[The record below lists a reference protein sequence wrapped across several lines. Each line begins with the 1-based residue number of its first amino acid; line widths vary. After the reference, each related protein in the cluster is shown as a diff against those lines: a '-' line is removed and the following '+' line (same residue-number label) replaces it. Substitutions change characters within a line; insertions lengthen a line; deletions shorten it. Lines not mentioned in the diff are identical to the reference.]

1 MKSRI
6 LIVLLLLSPILLL
19 PARAAAVEAS
29 PFGVNI
35 HLPQGAELERI
46 LDQAQAAG
54 IGWVRID
61 FVWAYV
67 EGSQDHFDW
76 RIYDAIAAEAR
87 QRGIEIF
94 ATLAYTPQWATS
106 GPYFLGVP
114 DNPADWTDFCS
125 RAAKRYKGQI
135 RYWGLWNEPN
145 LDHFWAGSQQQ
156 YIDVILKRGAD
167 AIHAANPDAQVGG
180 PELAH
185 LTSGD
190 ADWYDW
196 LRESL
201 VQAGGKLDFVT
212 HHAYDVDGPQDV
224 TKKLAGKTLFG
235 DRPSLWDTVN
245 PTLEEV
251 LKYAGWW
258 GKPVWLTE
266 TGWESDEV
274 GDAKQA
280 SNLTGLLDEWLT
292 GRSGRSWIDKVF
304 IYEMDDADTPEKP
317 TWGLVRLNG
326 TPKPSWYAYRDFTAA
341 QSGGP
346 ALDLFN
352 GRFSVEVAWR
362 DHQGK
367 TGYGQPVADSNL
379 SGFFWFFNPE
389 NLELVVKVID
399 GRSVNGHFWF
409 FYGALSDVEYWITVT
424 DKTTGETKQ
433 YHNEPGN
440 LCGNADT
447 RAFKAAGAS
456 SVQPIQ
462 TSPLRV
468 FAPLASCAGDPSGLC
483 LLGSR
488 FKVDVQYRDPNTG
501 FLGTGQAVPRT
512 DQSGT
517 FWFFNPQNV
526 ELVVKVLDGRP
537 LTGKFWVFYGAL
549 SDVEY
554 WITVTDTVTGASKQY
569 HNVRGNLCGK
579 GDTAAL

>member
-1 MKSRI
+1 MKSRF
-6 LIVLLLLSPILLL
+6 LALLLLCPVLLLLPV
-19 PARAAAVEAS
+19 RAGAVETS

-35 HLPQGAELERI
+35 HLPQGAELERV

-67 EGSQDHFDW
+67 ETSQDHFDW
-76 RIYDAIAAEAR
+76 RIYDSIAAEAR
-87 QRGIEIF
+87 ERGIEVY
-94 ATLAYTPQWATS
+94 ATLAYTPQWATQ
-106 GPYFLGVP
+106 GPFFTGVP
-114 DNPADWTDFCS
+114 DAADWADFCS

-145 LDHFWAGSQQQ
+145 LEHFWAGTRQQ
-156 YIDVILKRGAD
+156 YIDIILKRGAD
-167 AIHAANPDAQVGG
+167 AIHAGNPDAKAGG

-185 LTSGD
+185 LTAGE

-212 HHAYDVDGPQDV
+212 HHVYDVDGPQDV

-245 PTLEEV
+245 PTVEEV
-251 LKYAGWW
+251 LKNAGWT
-258 GKPVWLTE
+258 GPVWLTE
-266 TGWESDEV
+266 TGWETDEV

-280 SNLTGLLDEWLT
+280 EYLAGLLREWFT
-292 GRSGRSWIDKVF
+292 GRSGRTWIDKIFV
-304 IYEMDDADTPEKP
+304 YEMDDADTPEKP

-326 TPKPSWYAYRDFTAA
+326 TPKPSWYAYRDFIAA
-341 QSGGP
+341 QPGGP
-346 ALDLFN
+346 SLDLFN

-362 DHQGK
+362 DHQGNS
-367 TGYGQPVADSNL
+367 GYGQPVPDSNL
-379 SGFFWFFNPE
+379 SGFFWFFNPQ

-424 DKTTGETKQ
+424 DKTTGEKRQ
-433 YHNEPGN
+433 YHNAPGN
-440 LCGNADT
+440 LCGDADT
-447 RAFKAAGAS
+447 KAFKAAGSSS
-456 SVQPIQ
+456 SVQAE
-462 TSPLRV
+462 PLRI
-468 FAPLASCAGDPSGLC
+468 FESAASCAGSPSALC

-488 FKVDVQYRDPNTG
+488 FRVEVQYRDPNTG
-501 FLGTGQAVPRT
+501 LVGTGVAVPRT

-554 WITVTDTVTGASKQY
+554 RITVTDTVTGVSKQY
-569 HNVRGNLCGK
+569 NNPRGNLCGK
-579 GDTAAL
+579 GDTSAL

>member
-1 MKSRI
+1 MKSR
-6 LIVLLLLSPILLL
+6 LLVVLLLLLSPVLL
-19 PARAAAVEAS
+19 PVRAQAVEAS
-29 PFGVNI
+29 PFGVNV

-67 EGSQDHFDW
+67 EASQNQFDW

-87 QRGIEIF
+87 KRNIEIF

-106 GPYFLGVP
+106 GPYFTGVP
-114 DNPADWTDFCS
+114 DDPADWADFCS

-135 RYWGLWNEPN
+135 RYWGLWNEAN
-145 LDHFWAGSQQQ
+145 LDHFWAGTQQQ

-167 AIHAANPDAQVGG
+167 AIHAGNPAAKVGG

-190 ADWYDW
+190 SDWYDW
-196 LRESL
+196 LRETL
-201 VQAGGKLDFVT
+201 LQAGDKLDFVT
-212 HHAYDVDGPQDV
+212 HHAYDTDGPRDV

-235 DRPSLWDTVN
+235 DRPGLWDTVN

-251 LKYAGWW
+251 LENAGWS
-258 GKPVWLTE
+258 KPVWLTE
-266 TGWESDEV
+266 TGWETDVV

-280 SNLTGLLDEWLT
+280 EYLTALLDEWFT
-292 GRSGRSWIDKVF
+292 GRSGRTWIDKVF
-304 IYEMDDADTPEKP
+304 VYEMDDADTPEKP

-326 TPKPSWYAYRDFTAA
+326 TPKPSWYAYRDFIAA
-341 QSGGP
+341 QGGGP
-346 ALDLFN
+346 GLDLFN

-362 DHQGK
+362 DHQGNS
-367 TGYGQPVADSNL
+367 GFGQPVPDSNL
-379 SGFFWFFNPE
+379 SGFFWFFNQQ

-399 GRSVNGHFWF
+399 GRPVNGHFWF

-424 DKTTGETKQ
+424 DHTTGEKRQ
-433 YHNEPGN
+433 YHNEPGS

-447 RAFKAAGAS
+447 KAFKAAGAS
-456 SVQPIQ
+456 SVQAE
-462 TSPLRV
+462 PLRI
-468 FAPLASCAGDPSGLC
+468 FEPAASCTGNPSTLC

-488 FKVDVQYRDPNTG
+488 FRVDVEYRDPNSG
-501 FLGTGQAVPRT
+501 LLGTGLAVPRT

-537 LTGKFWVFYGAL
+537 ITGKFWVFYGAL

-569 HNVRGNLCGK
+569 HNVRGNVCGK
-579 GDTAAL
+579 GDTSAL